1 MVSTNVEVDISNSKK
16 LTFSFTNYFKLQS
29 QSKMTASNQLKLNL
43 NAVVDNLNLVNVVH
57 KPQPIQF
64 VKTSSYAR
72 SFNDPS
78 SSSTA
83 NQFEIIDETKLSMY
97 SYLVQREL
105 KTKEW
110 LSKYELGKSEPPP
123 KVEPNKPASQA
134 PNKNPAPKPN
144 TQKIQPKPKTD
155 PPAADKPFNK
165 FHSKP
170 INDLE
175 ELKKCCEDTIRS
187 LEHLESQLNEFK
199 YERLKIVFNDPL
211 EEEKQKRLQLEQIKY
226 LSRSMYNLQNQMSR
240 FSRAQLEQQ
249 ANQTKHSISPMARLV
264 HTMRQVIKSTGSFAE
279 FYAYR
284 PDNCLVAEKLCA
296 HFYKQLRLSIENFNA
311 SGVPVEVAGRLNQL
325 LDGCDKYFEDFS
337 QVESDAKHTSEEKS
351 KKKMVASK
359 GSVVNVIRTARTGVN
374 GSGQL
379 KSGSAAS
386 VAVVAAALV
395 PPIKKISK
403 MNIIDA
409 KSDEENFKTSLRYF
423 FWLSLEM
430 FKLF

>member
-1 MVSTNVEVDISNSKK
+1 
-16 LTFSFTNYFKLQS
+16 
-29 QSKMTASNQLKLNL
+29 MTASNQLKLNL

-72 SFNDPS
+72 SFNEP

-83 NQFEIIDETKLSMY
+83 ANRFEIIDETKLSMY

-110 LSKYELGKSEPPP
+110 LSKYELGKQEPPP

-134 PNKNPAPKPN
+134 PVKNPPPKPN
-144 TQKIQPKPKTD
+144 APKIQPKT
-155 PPAADKPFNK
+155 ADKPQFNK
-165 FHSKP
+165 SHPKP
-170 INDLE
+170 INDLV
-175 ELKKCCEDTIRS
+175 ELKNKCCEDTVRS
-187 LEHLESQLNEFK
+187 LEHLESQLSEFK
-199 YERLKIVFNDPL
+199 HERLKIVFNEPVA
-211 EEEKQKRLQLEQIKY
+211 EEKQKRLQLEQIKY

-240 FSRAQLEQQ
+240 FGRPESEPQS
-249 ANQTKHSISPMARLV
+249 ANQAKHSISPMARLV

-284 PDNCLVAEKLCA
+284 PDNSLVGEKLCA
-296 HFYKQLRLSIENFNA
+296 HFYKQLRLSIENFSA
-311 SGVPVEVAGRLNQL
+311 SGVPVEVAGRLGQL
-325 LDGCDKYFEDFS
+325 LDGCDKYFEDCS
-337 QVESDAKHTSEEKS
+337 QVESDAKHTSEQKS
-351 KKKMVASK
+351 KKQMVASK
-359 GSVVNVIRTARTGVN
+359 GSVVSVIRTARTGVS

-379 KSGSAAS
+379 KSSSATS
-386 VAVVAAALV
+386 VAVAVEAALV

-409 KSDEENFKTSLRYF
+409 RSDEENFKASLR
-423 FWLSLEM
+423 
-430 FKLF
+430 